1 MLPVNLTPGTQM
13 SSRPF
18 SRTATDVTARRTYEL
33 IDEPVGR
40 EYRNLVEA
48 ALAEG
53 ATGMLTV
60 GAGDMSESGRQV
72 VESLHPHLAG
82 APLRGPGGSL
92 LRFQLGEASSAVL
105 LSAADRLFAW
115 RRPALPDNLCFFRSD
130 GGPWLVTIAAER
142 LGYIELTQLERV
154 RLAHH
159 APQLASVLAYQA
171 AHDAVLA
178 TFERRLEERVDPL
191 VEELLGYARPLAGS
205 GEGLDS
211 VADAL
216 QMWVLS
222 DDDLRVEVALE
233 MIASLRMEVLRQ
245 KVTQLRARLDDEGSV
260 PAAVAGNSVLRER
273 WRARR
278 RRLLDGVL
286 IQLGGG
292 SSPLAG

>member
-1 MLPVNLTPGTQM
+1 MPG
-13 SSRPF
+13 RPF

-60 GAGDMSESGRQV
+60 GSGDMSESGRQV
-72 VESLHPHLAG
+72 VEALHPHLAG

-92 LRFQLGEASSAVL
+92 LRFQMGEASSAVL

-191 VEELLGYARPLAGS
+191 VEELLGYARPLAAS
-205 GEGLDS
+205 GDGLDS

-233 MIASLRMEVLRQ
+233 MIASLRIEVLR
-245 KVTQLRARLDDEGSV
+245 KEVTQLRARLDDEESV

-292 SSPLAG
+292 SSPLPG

>member
-1 MLPVNLTPGTQM
+1 MP
-13 SSRPF
+13 SRPF

-33 IDEPVGR
+33 VDEPVGR

-48 ALAEG
+48 ALVEG

-60 GAGDMSESGRQV
+60 GAGDMSEAGRHV
-72 VESLHPHLAG
+72 VESLHPHLEG
-82 APLRGPGGSL
+82 TPVRGPGGSL
-92 LRFQLGEASSAVL
+92 LRFKLGDASSAVL

-115 RRPALPDNLCFFRSD
+115 RRPALPDNLCFFRPD

-142 LGYIELTQLERV
+142 LGFIELTQLERL

-159 APQLASVLAYQA
+159 SPQLASVLAYQA
-171 AHDAVLA
+171 AYDAVLA
-178 TFERRLEERVDPL
+178 TFERRVEERVDPL
-191 VEELLGYARPLAGS
+191 VEDLLGYARPLADS

-216 QMWVLS
+216 QAWVLS
-222 DDDLRVEVALE
+222 NDDLRVEVALE
-233 MIASLRMEVLRQ
+233 MIASLRLEVLRRE
-245 KVTQLRARLDDEGSV
+245 VTQLRTLLDDESAV
-260 PAAVAGNSVLRER
+260 PAAVAGNSVLSER

-278 RRLLDGVL
+278 RRLIDGVL

-292 SSPLAG
+292 TPPTAG

>member
-1 MLPVNLTPGTQM
+1 M
-13 SSRPF
+13 
-18 SRTATDVTARRTYEL
+18 
-33 IDEPVGR
+33 
-40 EYRNLVEA
+40 
-48 ALAEG
+48 
-53 ATGMLTV
+53 
-60 GAGDMSESGRQV
+60 
-72 VESLHPHLAG
+72 
-82 APLRGPGGSL
+82 
-92 LRFQLGEASSAVL
+92 L

-205 GEGLDS
+205 GDGLDS

-233 MIASLRMEVLRQ
+233 MIASLRIEVLR
-245 KVTQLRARLDDEGSV
+245 KEVDRSCAPGSTTR
-260 PAAVAGNSVLRER
+260 GRCRRR
-273 WRARR
+273 WRATRCCASAGGR
-278 RRLLDGVL
+278 AAGASSMACSSSWEEDRHHSPADAGQWNCLPTWMTAGPSSTMNRVGKMHPIIGMSIL
-286 IQLGGG
+286 IGAFWPA
-292 SSPLAG
+292 SSAR

>member
-1 MLPVNLTPGTQM
+1 MP
-13 SSRPF
+13 SRPF
-18 SRTATDVTARRTYEL
+18 TRTATDVTARRTYEL

-60 GAGDMSESGRQV
+60 GAGEMSETGRRV
-72 VESLHPHLAG
+72 VESLYPHLAA
-82 APLRGPGGSL
+82 APMRGPGGSL
-92 LRFQLGEASSAVL
+92 LRFRLGEASSALL
-105 LSAADRLFAW
+105 LSASDRLFAW

-154 RLAHH
+154 RLAHQ

-171 AHDAVLA
+171 AREAVLA

-191 VEELLGYARPLAGS
+191 VDELLGYARPLASS
-205 GEGLDS
+205 GEGRDS

-216 QMWVLS
+216 QVWVLS

-233 MIASLRMEVLRQ
+233 MIASLRLDVLRRE
-245 KVTQLRARLDDEGSV
+245 VSQLRALLDDEDSV

-278 RRLLDGVL
+278 RRLIDGVL
-286 IQLGGG
+286 IQLRAGAPP
-292 SSPLAG
+292 PLG

>member
-1 MLPVNLTPGTQM
+1 MIPANLTPGM
-13 SSRPF
+13 PMPSRPF
-18 SRTATDVTARRTYEL
+18 SRSASDVTARRTYEL

-40 EYRNLVEA
+40 EYRNLIEA
-48 ALAEG
+48 AVAEG
-53 ATGMLTV
+53 AIGMLTV
-60 GAGDMSESGRQV
+60 GAGAMSETGREV

-82 APLRGPGGSL
+82 APIPVPDGHLV
-92 LRFQLGEASSAVL
+92 RFQLGQASSGL
-105 LSAADRLFAW
+105 LLGAADRLFAW
-115 RRPALPDNLCFFRSD
+115 RRPALPDNLCFFRPD
-130 GGPWLVTIAAER
+130 GGPWLMTIAAER

-191 VEELLGYARPLAGS
+191 VEELLGFARPLAGS
-205 GEGLDS
+205 DDGRDS

-233 MIASLRMEVLRQ
+233 MIASLRLDVLRRE
-245 KVTQLRARLDDEGSV
+245 VAQLRAALDDESSAPV
-260 PAAVAGNSVLRER
+260 AVAGNSVLRDR

-278 RRLLDGVL
+278 RRLIDGVL
-286 IQLGGG
+286 IQLGSG
-292 SSPLAG
+292 SPPPAL

>member
-1 MLPVNLTPGTQM
+1 MP
-13 SSRPF
+13 SRPF
-18 SRTATDVTARRTYEL
+18 TRTATDVTARRTYEL

-60 GAGDMSESGRQV
+60 GAGDMSETGRQV

-82 APLRGPGGSL
+82 APVRGPGGSL
-92 LRFQLGEASSAVL
+92 LRFRLGEASSALL
-105 LSAADRLFAW
+105 LSASDRLFAW
-115 RRPALPDNLCFFRSD
+115 RRPALPDNLCFFRAD
-130 GGPWLVTIAAER
+130 GGPWLVSIAAER
-142 LGYIELTQLERV
+142 LGYIELTPLERV
-154 RLAHH
+154 RLSHQ

-171 AHDAVLA
+171 AHEAVLA

-191 VEELLGYARPLAGS
+191 VEELLGYARPLADS
-205 GEGLDS
+205 GEGRDS

-216 QMWVLS
+216 QVWVRS

-233 MIASLRMEVLRQ
+233 MIASLRMDVLRPE
-245 KVTQLRARLDDEGSV
+245 VSQLRRMLDDEASV
-260 PAAVAGNSVLRER
+260 PAAVAVNSVLRER

-278 RRLLDGVL
+278 RRLIDGVL
-286 IQLGGG
+286 IQLG
-292 SSPLAG
+292 AGTPPPAG